1 MNTSRVEA
9 FMRAILA
16 ASKALGT
23 GPPPEEKTDNVAVL
37 SDLLAQ
43 REEMFQFDVLERA
56 YNRQLMRLD
65 NLGNRVGVLLAAQI
79 AIASVLISNTAAFT
93 RWPAI
98 ILLAVAGATGVLFGA
113 VGEPDFIRAK
123 QFVRTFHQ
131 QPRATRNDLIEE
143 FPRGIEHNRQV
154 AKTRLWIFRVTL
166 VRRSPSSYG
175 CIL

>member
-1 MNTSRVEA
+1 MPCHDPVQPRLQRIAQMNTSRVEA

-79 AIASVLISNTAAFT
+79 AIASVLTAIPQPL
-93 RWPAI
+93 R
-98 ILLAVAGATGVLFGA
+98 
-113 VGEPDFIRAK
+113 VG
-123 QFVRTFHQ
+123 
-131 QPRATRNDLIEE
+131 
-143 FPRGIEHNRQV
+143 
-154 AKTRLWIFRVTL
+154 
-166 VRRSPSSYG
+166 RRSYCSPSLARPASSSEP
-175 CIL
+175 

>member
-1 MNTSRVEA
+1 
-9 FMRAILA
+9 MRAILA

-79 AIASVLISNTAAFT
+79 AIASVLTAIPQPL
-93 RWPAI
+93 R
-98 ILLAVAGATGVLFGA
+98 
-113 VGEPDFIRAK
+113 VG
-123 QFVRTFHQ
+123 
-131 QPRATRNDLIEE
+131 
-143 FPRGIEHNRQV
+143 
-154 AKTRLWIFRVTL
+154 
-166 VRRSPSSYG
+166 RRSYCSPSLARPASSSEP
-175 CIL
+175 